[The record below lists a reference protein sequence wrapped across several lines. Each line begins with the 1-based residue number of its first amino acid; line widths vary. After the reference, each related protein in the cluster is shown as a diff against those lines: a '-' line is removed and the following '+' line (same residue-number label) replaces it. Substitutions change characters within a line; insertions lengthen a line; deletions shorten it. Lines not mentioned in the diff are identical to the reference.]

1 MYNTLLKYNFSIAI
15 LFNIKC
21 SYNQSIIINNHYII
35 IISSIYFFF
44 NKIVIIKIN
53 L

>member
-1 MYNTLLKYNFSIAI
+1 MYNIPLKYNILTGI

-21 SYNQSIIINNHYII
+21 SYNQPIITIILLLSIQLILLI
-35 IISSIYFFF
+35 
-44 NKIVIIKIN
+44 KIVIIKLN